1 MVPPAGALLSLLLL
15 VTAAGCVGQPCSEG
29 RTYSNAIISPDLE
42 TIRIMPVPQTFS
54 VGDCTAACCDLP
66 SCDLAWWFEGHC
78 HLVSCPQRESCVPK
92 RTGPIRSYLTFVLR
106 PPAQRPAQLLDYG
119 EMMLSKGVPLGA
131 WGDPPEDPL
140 KDLPFLG
147 RGGGLEGP
155 ADYADD
161 DYRGLEPGLLPTSL
175 PSLGGD
181 AQDSGW
187 GAADANTSLGD
198 SPSALVS
205 VGDHPASTEDS
216 PLALVSAGDH
226 PASAGD
232 HLASTGDDPTFVGD
246 GPLASESVGDH
257 LGLPGDSPK
266 ASASPA
272 DGPVASGST
281 EEKPQDSKLSPHS
294 PQHPT
299 LSEATWPT
307 SPIPSPLPSAAVL
320 SPSLWPGQTTEKD
333 DASQPQAP
341 SRSSPGGQVL
351 MPSQSPPDSLEFTP
365 AMAEKSPILTITEWS
380 PDLSSPTLP
389 TGTVPPGASPSERL
403 VSPKTAQL
411 LLVSAGD
418 NLFLTLPHDSVEL
431 KALVVPAPPADT
443 TYNYE
448 WSLISHPVDYQGE
461 LKLENTQ
468 TLNLSRLSA
477 GVYAFKVAVSSDN
490 AFGEGFVNVTVK
502 PAGRDNQPPIAVI
515 YPEAQELTLPL
526 TLALL
531 DGSQS
536 TDDTEIV
543 SYRWEEVSGPFLE
556 EKTSSDSPVLYLS
569 HLVPGNYTFRLT
581 VADSDG
587 ATNSTTATLMVNN
600 AVDDPPVANAGPNQ
614 TITLPQNAITLNGN
628 QSSDDHQI
636 VLYEWSLGPGS
647 ESKEV
652 AMQGGGTPYLH
663 VSAMQEGEYT
673 FQLIVTDSS
682 GQQSTAK
689 VTVIVQPEDNRPP
702 VAVAGPDKELV
713 FPVDSAT
720 LDGSRSSDDHGI
732 VFYRWEHVRGPSAVK
747 MANGDTAVATVTG
760 LQVGTHHFR
769 LTVKDQQGLSS
780 MSTLTVA
787 VKKENNSP
795 PRAQAGGRHVLV
807 LPNNSITLDGSRS
820 TDDQGIVSYLWIRDG
835 QSPAAGDVIGGSDHG
850 VALQLANLVE
860 GVYIFRLRVTDAQG
874 ASDTGAATVEVRPDP
889 NKGGLVELTLQ
900 VGAGQ
905 LTEQQKDT
913 LVRQL
918 ATLLGVLDSDIRVQK
933 IQAHSDLSTAI
944 VFYVQSGPPFKVLE
958 AAQVARNL
966 HRRLSEKADFLLFK
980 VLRIDTVGCLL
991 TCSGHGHCDPITKR
1005 CVCSPLWME
1014 NPVQRYLWDEESN
1027 CEWSVLYVAVLA
1039 PALAVLVGG
1048 VAWFCICCCKRRK
1061 RTKIRKKT
1069 KYTILDNMD
1078 EQERM
1083 ELRPKYGLKHCSTEH
1098 NSSLMVSES
1107 EFDSDQDTI
1116 FSRDRM
1122 EQGDAQGSMNDP
1134 VGNGTSFT
1142 YCSKDR

>member
-1 MVPPAGALLSLLLL
+1 MVPPVGTLLFLLLL
-15 VTAAGCVGQPCSEG
+15 LAASGCAGQPCREG

-54 VGDCTAACCDLP
+54 VGECTAACCDLP

-78 HLVSCPQRESCVPK
+78 HLVSCPQTGSCVPK
-92 RTGPIRSYLTFVLR
+92 RTGPIRSYVTFVLR
-106 PPAQRPAQLLDYG
+106 PSAERPAQPLDYG
-119 EMMLSKGVPLGA
+119 ETMLSKAVPLGS
-131 WGDPPEDPL
+131 WGDLPEDPL

-147 RGGGLEGP
+147 RDRGLEGP

-161 DYRGLEPGLLPTSL
+161 DYRGLEPGLLLPTSL

-181 AQDSGW
+181 SQDSGW
-187 GAADANTSLGD
+187 GAGDASASLGD
-198 SPSALVS
+198 GPSASVS
-205 VGDHPASTEDS
+205 VGNHPASTEES
-216 PLALVSAGDH
+216 PLASVSIGY
-226 PASAGD
+226 
-232 HLASTGDDPTFVGD
+232 HLASTVDGPTFVGD
-246 GPLASESVGDH
+246 EPLASASVADH
-257 LGLPGDSPK
+257 LGSLRDSPK
-266 ASASPA
+266 TSASPA

-281 EEKPQDSKLSPHS
+281 EEKPQDPELTLHT
-294 PQHPT
+294 PQRST
-299 LSEATWPT
+299 LNEATWPT
-307 SPIPSPLPSAAVL
+307 APISSPLPSVAAQ
-320 SPSLWPGQTTEKD
+320 SPSLGQAPERD
-333 DASQPQAP
+333 DASQLQAP
-341 SRSSPGGQVL
+341 SRSPGGQV
-351 MPSQSPPDSLEFTP
+351 MPSPSLPDSLEFTP
-365 AMAEKSPILTITEWS
+365 ATEEKSPILTIPEWS
-380 PDLSSPTLP
+380 PELSTLTVPTVA
-389 TGTVPPGASPSERL
+389 VPPGASPSEDP
-403 VSPKTAQL
+403 VSPKT
-411 LLVSAGD
+411 
-418 NLFLTLPHDSVEL
+418 
-431 KALVVPAPPADT
+431 DT
-443 TYNYE
+443 TYHYE

-468 TLNLSRLSA
+468 TLNLSHLSA
-477 GVYAFKVAVSSDN
+477 GVYAFKVTVSSDS

-502 PAGRDNQPPIAVI
+502 PARRDNLPPVAVV
-515 YPEAQELTLPL
+515 YPQAQELSLPV

-543 SYRWEEVSGPFLE
+543 SYHWEEVSGPVLE
-556 EKTSSDSPVLYLS
+556 EKISADSPVLYLS

-587 ATNSTTATLMVNN
+587 ATNSTTATLKVNH
-600 AVDDPPVANAGPNQ
+600 AVDYPPVANAGSNQ

-652 AMQGGGTPYLH
+652 AMQGAGTPYLH
-663 VSAMQEGEYT
+663 VSAMEEGEYT
-673 FQLIVTDSS
+673 FQLTVTDSS
-682 GQQSTAK
+682 GQQSSAEA
-689 VTVIVQPEDNRPP
+689 TVIVQPEDNRPP
-702 VAVAGPDKELV
+702 VAVAGPDKELI
-713 FPVDSAT
+713 FPLDSAT

-732 VFYRWEHVRGPSAVK
+732 VFYRWEHVRGPGVVE

-820 TDDQGIVSYLWIRDG
+820 TDDQGVVSYLWIRDG
-835 QSPAAGDVIGGSDHG
+835 QSPAAGDVIGGSDHS

-860 GVYIFRLRVTDAQG
+860 GIYTFRLRVTDMEG
-874 ASDTGAATVEVRPDP
+874 SSDVSTATVEVRPDP
-889 NKGGLVELTLQ
+889 NKDALVELILQ

-905 LTEQQKDT
+905 LTGQQKDT

-944 VFYVQSGPPFKVLE
+944 VFYVQSGPPFKVLK

-966 HRRLSEKADFLLFK
+966 HRRLSKEKADFLLFK
-980 VLRIDTVGCLL
+980 VLRIDTAGCLL

-1039 PALAVLVGG
+1039 SALAVLLGG
-1048 VAWFCICCCKRRK
+1048 AAWFCICCCKRRK

-1116 FSRDRM
+1116 FSRERM
-1122 EQGDAQGSMNDP
+1122 QRGDSQGSMNDSI
-1134 VGNGTSFT
+1134 GNGTSFS